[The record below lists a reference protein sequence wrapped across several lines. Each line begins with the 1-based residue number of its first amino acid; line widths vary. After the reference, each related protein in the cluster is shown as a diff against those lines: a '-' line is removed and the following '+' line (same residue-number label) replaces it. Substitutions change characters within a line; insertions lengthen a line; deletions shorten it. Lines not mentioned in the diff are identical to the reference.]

1 MQSSKRFE
9 AIDFRAACDMR
20 RSRTSDLVRAVAKHA
35 DHLPP
40 KERALIQQVFV
51 DGTPINRLAQT
62 RGEEP
67 RRLARRVKSITKR
80 LLDPRFKYVT
90 ENKAAWRPTRQRVAS
105 ACIVEGLSMREASE
119 KLKLSPYTIRKHR
132 EAIDAMFESEEFRS

>member
-1 MQSSKRFE
+1 MQRRKSFG
-9 AIDFRAACDMR
+9 AVDFSAASDMR
-20 RSRTSDLVRAVAKHA
+20 RSRSSDLIRTVAQQA

-40 KERALIQQVFV
+40 KDRALITQIFV
-51 DGTPINRLAQT
+51 DGIPINRLAQNS
-62 RGEEP
+62 GEEP

-80 LLDPRFKYVT
+80 MLDPRFKYVT
-90 ENKAAWRPTRQRVAS
+90 ENKAAWRPTRQRVAA

-132 EAIDAMFESEEFRS
+132 EAIDAMFESAEFAS